1 MASTSIE
8 RVTTGAFSNNV
19 ENWAG
24 SHLSL
29 SSFWKNDPAA
39 LHILN
44 LDTGRVIRTSTEN
57 ISISSHVLFLF
68 RIA

>member
-8 RVTTGAFSNNV
+8 RVTTGAFSNNA

-29 SSFWKNDPAA
+29 SSFWKDDPAA

-44 LDTGRVIRTSTEN
+44 LDTGRVIRTGTEN